1 MVPGKCQI
9 NATNYDD
16 DDYYPEVVSFLTDSP
31 EPAEGLDPACRYVP
45 RLEGSLPEGSH
56 HRSEARGQG

>member
-1 MVPGKCQI
+1 MAPGKCQI

-31 EPAEGLDPACRYVP
+31 EPAEGLDAACRYVP

-56 HRSEARGQG
+56 H